1 MRAFLSC
8 CVYYRIWVRNF
19 AIVAKPLYKL
29 LKKNIE
35 FVWTQECEDAMEIHK
50 EALTNAPALATLDYA
65 DDAGEIILVVDA
77 SGKVG
82 VPYCNKSKMEKG
94 TRCDMKVVFGPNQR
108 KSTMLG
114 SANVE
119 HYFERSKS

>member
-1 MRAFLSC
+1 MLM
-8 CVYYRIWVRNF
+8 
-19 AIVAKPLYKL
+19 
-29 LKKNIE
+29 
-35 FVWTQECEDAMEIHK
+35 TQVKSYEQLM
-50 EALTNAPALATLDYA
+50 
-65 DDAGEIILVVDA
+65 LVE
-77 SGKVG
+77 KVG

-108 KSTMLG
+108 KSRMLG